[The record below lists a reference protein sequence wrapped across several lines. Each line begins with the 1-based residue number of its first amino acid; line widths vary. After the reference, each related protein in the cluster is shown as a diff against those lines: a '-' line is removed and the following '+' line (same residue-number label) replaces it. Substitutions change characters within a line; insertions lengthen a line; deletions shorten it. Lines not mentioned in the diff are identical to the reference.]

1 MKKISIITACYNS
14 APFIKD
20 VFHAVASQYYGN
32 IEHIIVDG
40 GSTDGTRAL
49 IDQYRAA
56 NTRVVSEPDQGLYD
70 AMNKGIACA
79 TGDIIGILNSDDW
92 YATPNVL
99 ELVAQAFDDPA
110 LDVCYADLVYVDRAA
125 NNRVVRYW
133 KSSDY
138 QPGLFEKGWM
148 PPHPTFFTRRQC
160 YQNYG
165 YYRLD
170 LGTSADY
177 ELMLRY
183 LRCHKMRA
191 VYLPHLFV
199 MMRTGGVSNM
209 SLAKRLQAHCMDW
222 KAWLVNGL
230 IPYPWTLPCKP
241 LRKLGQWR
249 TAANIQVTQ

>member
-14 APFIKD
+14 APFILD
-20 VFHAVASQYYGN
+20 ALHAVASQHYGN
-32 IEHIIVDG
+32 VEHIIVDG
-40 GSTDGTRAL
+40 GSTDGTCAL
-49 IDQYRAA
+49 IDQYRTA
-56 NTRVVSEPDQGLYD
+56 NTHVISEPDQGLYD

-79 TGDIIGILNSDDW
+79 TGDIIGTLHSDDR
-92 YATPNVL
+92 YASPDVL
-99 ELVAQAFDDPA
+99 KLVAQAFDDPL
-110 LDVCYADLVYVDRAA
+110 LDACYADLVYVDRSGD
-125 NNRVVRYW
+125 NRVVRYW

-138 QPGLFEKGWM
+138 RPGLFEKGWM
-148 PPHPTFFTRRQC
+148 PPHPTFFTRRLC
-160 YQNYG
+160 YQRYG
-165 YYRLD
+165 TYRLD

-191 VYLPHLFV
+191 AYLPHLFV
-199 MMRTGGVSNM
+199 MMRTGGVSNI
-209 SLAKRLQAHCMDW
+209 SLARRLAAHCMDW

-249 TAANIQVTQ
+249 MAANIQVTQ